1 MTKSQ
6 QEEDVREPLLP
17 HSPPPTPKSKTKKK
31 KTKRIDFVDTFRGIC
46 LFNMII
52 GDYAYGVSEWFK
64 HSPWQGMT
72 YDDPTFPSF
81 VFVMGMGIGLSM
93 DKLNDVKFVWRRAA
107 TLIFL
112 NLIFQGWYQS
122 WRVETLRIPGVLF
135 RLGWCYGIV
144 GTLCAA
150 LPTLSH
156 KKIEEKIEK
165 DPPLKNDTKFSQS
178 LKEIAHT
185 FRDFLELAPQWA
197 GVGFIYAVWF
207 LLTYTLPVPCG
218 GGKKAHPDKLE
229 PVIGYTGPGGIAD
242 DDFYYYCTLTFLPY
256 SQHYSRHT

>member
-1 MTKSQ
+1 
-6 QEEDVREPLLP
+6 
-17 HSPPPTPKSKTKKK
+17 
-31 KTKRIDFVDTFRGIC
+31 
-46 LFNMII
+46 
-52 GDYAYGVSEWFK
+52 
-64 HSPWQGMT
+64 MT

-122 WRVETLRIPGVLF
+122 WHVETLRIPGVLF

-165 DPPLKNDTKFSQS
+165 DPPLKNDTKFSQFWRRS
-178 LKEIAHT
+178 HTRFEIFWNSH
-185 FRDFLELAPQWA
+185 LNGQ
-197 GVGFIYAVWF
+197 VGLSTPCGFFSRILSRTLRWWQESVSRQVGTCDRVHRSRWHCRWWF
-207 LLTYTLPVPCG
+207 LLLLYVGYLTLLV
-218 GGKKAHPDKLE
+218 
-229 PVIGYTGPGGIAD
+229 
-242 DDFYYYCTLTFLPY
+242 TL
-256 SQHYSRHT
+256 